1 MALEHAKMNW
11 RVYKKPI
18 EYWNLQMPGESSNQ
32 FYVIGGKRFNVKSKG
47 GRGAPSYGAKSKG
60 GPTYGG
66 PRFGAGTTAKHS
78 TRVATAGAGGT
89 MWNATGGPGGHGA
102 AQAATMPSTQTAGAG
117 GGGMAW

>member
-11 RVYKKPI
+11 KVYKKPV
-18 EYWNLQMPGESSNQ
+18 EYWNLTMPGESSNQ

-78 TRVATAGAGGT
+78 TRVATASAPLGGT
-89 MWNATGGPGGHGA
+89 MWSASAGA
-102 AQAATMPSTQTAGAG
+102 QRAASMPSTQTAGAG